1 MENFFNY
8 ISKPVHPD
16 DVQVWLDMN
25 NIIPEKVELYADFAN
40 GLHQLILDTYLGLE
54 NENHENEIEMSEEDN
69 NKHFEWCWKKTID
82 SFGKENLKF
91 FYKGEHFDH
100 FKSFF
105 DEVFYKQNEEKIRRQ
120 IKSFFEDLF
129 DLKKPFTKSDLDMLT
144 DLYKSL
150 DKNLK
155 K

>member
-16 DVQVWLDMN
+16 DVQVWLNIN
-25 NIIPEKVELYADFAN
+25 NIKPEKVDLYSDFTSS
-40 GLHQLILDTYLGLE
+40 LYKLILNTYLGE
-54 NENHENEIEMSEEDN
+54 DDKSNESNIKLTEEDN
-69 NKHFEWCWKKTID
+69 TKHFDWCWKKTIEN
-82 SFGKENLKF
+82 FTKENVKF
-91 FYKGEHFDH
+91 YSKGEHYDH

-105 DEVFYKQNEEKIRRQ
+105 DEVYYNQKEQKVKDQ
-120 IKSFFEDLF
+120 IGVFFEDLF
-129 DLKKPFTKSDLDMLT
+129 DLKKPFTKSDIDMLT

>member
-16 DVQVWLDMN
+16 DVQVWLNIN
-25 NIIPEKVELYADFAN
+25 NIIPEKVDLYSDFTSS
-40 GLHQLILDTYLGLE
+40 LYKLILNTYLGE
-54 NENHENEIEMSEEDN
+54 DDKSNESNIKLTEEDN
-69 NKHFEWCWKKTID
+69 TKHFDWCWKKTIEN
-82 SFGKENLKF
+82 FTKENIKF
-91 FYKGEHFDH
+91 YSKGEHYDH

-105 DEVFYKQNEEKIRRQ
+105 DEVYYNQKEHKVKDQ
-120 IKSFFEDLF
+120 IGVFFEDLF
-129 DLKKPFTKSDLDMLT
+129 DLKKPFTKSDIDMLT

>member
-16 DVQVWLDMN
+16 DVQVWLNIN
-25 NIIPEKVELYADFAN
+25 NIIPEKVDLYSDFTSS
-40 GLHQLILDTYLGLE
+40 LYSLILNTYLGE
-54 NENHENEIEMSEEDN
+54 DDNSNESNIKLTEEDN
-69 NKHFEWCWKKTID
+69 TKHFDWCWKKTIEN
-82 SFGKENLKF
+82 FTKENIKF
-91 FYKGEHFDH
+91 YSKGEHYDH

-105 DEVFYKQNEEKIRRQ
+105 DEVYYNQKEQKVKDQ
-120 IKSFFEDLF
+120 IGVFFEDLF
-129 DLKKPFTKSDLDMLT
+129 DLKKPFTKSDIDMLT

>member
-1 MENFFNY
+1 
-8 ISKPVHPD
+8 
-16 DVQVWLDMN
+16 
-25 NIIPEKVELYADFAN
+25 
-40 GLHQLILDTYLGLE
+40 
-54 NENHENEIEMSEEDN
+54 
-69 NKHFEWCWKKTID
+69 
-82 SFGKENLKF
+82 
-91 FYKGEHFDH
+91 
-100 FKSFF
+100 
-105 DEVFYKQNEEKIRRQ
+105 VFYKQKEDKIRKQ

>member
-16 DVQVWLDMN
+16 DVQVWLNIN
-25 NIIPEKVELYADFAN
+25 NIIPEKVELYSDFTSS
-40 GLHQLILDTYLGLE
+40 LYKLILNTYLGE
-54 NENHENEIEMSEEDN
+54 DDNSNESNIKLTEEDN
-69 NKHFEWCWKKTID
+69 TKHFDWCWKKTIEN
-82 SFGKENLKF
+82 FNKENVKF
-91 FYKGEHFDH
+91 YSKGEHYDH

-105 DEVFYKQNEEKIRRQ
+105 DEVYYNQKEQKVKDQ
-120 IKSFFEDLF
+120 IGVFFEDLF
-129 DLKKPFTKSDLDMLT
+129 DLKKPFTKSDIDMLT

>member
-69 NKHFEWCWKKTID
+69 NKHFEWCIPA
-82 SFGKENLKF
+82 N
-91 FYKGEHFDH
+91 
-100 FKSFF
+100 
-105 DEVFYKQNEEKIRRQ
+105 QNGC
-120 IKSFFEDLF
+120 L
-129 DLKKPFTKSDLDMLT
+129 
-144 DLYKSL
+144 
-150 DKNLK
+150 
-155 K
+155 